1 VKAKFSD
8 VLVQLVI
15 AVVATVVASL
25 LLRALAPLNVTQI
38 ALLAAIFFAAI
49 EAVIILRQRS
59 SNRRSSSEQSAEMKN
74 ESKPKPFGETL
85 WRQGW
90 KRVDYAIG
98 VVPYN
103 GVLWMPKVPE
113 AQGHFAERVGVE
125 QPPRCPSCRTG
136 LLEDVGDDPGGY
148 RWHCPQGDFETTSK
162 KSMRDSSIGA
172 ELKAQRAWEQYK
184 EARAKNGS

>member
-1 VKAKFSD
+1 MKAKFSD

-15 AVVATVVASL
+15 AVVAAVVAGL
-25 LLRALAPLNVTQI
+25 VLRVLAPLNVAQI
-38 ALLAAIFFAAI
+38 ALLAVAFLAAI

-59 SNRRSSSEQSAEMKN
+59 SSRRSSSKQPAEITS

-85 WRQGW
+85 WTRGW
-90 KRVDYAIG
+90 KRIDYAIG
-98 VVPYN
+98 VVPY
-103 GVLWMPKVPE
+103 GDVLWMPKVPE

-136 LLEDVGDDPGGY
+136 LLEDVGGESGEY
-148 RWHCPQGDFETTSK
+148 RWHCPQGDFEKTSK

-184 EARAKNGS
+184 EARAKNGR